1 MSKLSAKGY
10 RKITIFFSPY
20 HSKVSTHYGILN
32 LCMRTLSLR
41 FKNQGSS
48 LLLMGGKSL
57 KFPRRKKYVPQ
68 KFKQDKIT
76 EEETI
81 SEEEHKKRIAKL
93 REIGLLK

>member
-1 MSKLSAKGY
+1 
-10 RKITIFFSPY
+10 
-20 HSKVSTHYGILN
+20 
-32 LCMRTLSLR
+32 
-41 FKNQGSS
+41 
-48 LLLMGGKSL
+48 MGGKSL